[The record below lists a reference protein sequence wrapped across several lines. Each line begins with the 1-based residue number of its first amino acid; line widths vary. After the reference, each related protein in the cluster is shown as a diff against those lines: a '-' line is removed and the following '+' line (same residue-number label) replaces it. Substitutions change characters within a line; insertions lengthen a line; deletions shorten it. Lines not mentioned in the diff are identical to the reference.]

1 MICLTEQFRWNA
13 CMENLPFI
21 ISAATLAFGAGL
33 GLKGLF
39 DPRWAG
45 KLVRLQPENGQP
57 EGFAEF
63 RSTLGG
69 MFLGLHLVALL
80 FVIFGGSQAGV
91 AACVILAA
99 GWLFTAVGR
108 FMALKMDED
117 CNHSHVKTSIGIE
130 VVAGLLILVWPI
142 AQLF

>member
-1 MICLTEQFRWNA
+1 
-13 CMENLPFI
+13 MENLTLM
-21 ISAATLAFGAGL
+21 ISAAALAFGAGL

-69 MFLGLHLVALL
+69 MFLGLHLVALAFL
-80 FVIFGGSQAGV
+80 ILGGVEAGV
-91 AACVILAA
+91 TACVILSA
-99 GWLFTAVGR
+99 GWLFTALGR
-108 FMALKMDED
+108 FMALKMDEHCD
-117 CNHSHVKTSIGIE
+117 HPHVKISILIE
-130 VVAGLLILVWPI
+130 VVAGLLIAVWPVATI
-142 AQLF
+142 FK

>member
-1 MICLTEQFRWNA
+1 MD
-13 CMENLPFI
+13 NLALV
-21 ISAATLAFGAGL
+21 ISAIALAFGAGL
-33 GLKGLF
+33 GVKGLL

-45 KLVRLQPENGQP
+45 KLVRLQPENGQA

-80 FVIFGGSQAGV
+80 FLIFGGREAGV

-99 GWLFTAVGR
+99 GWLFTAFGR
-108 FMALKMDED
+108 VMALKMDAGCD
-117 CNHSHVKTSIGIE
+117 HPHVKTSIVIE
-130 VVAGLLILVWPI
+130 VVAGAWIAVWPI
-142 AQLF
+142 AALFDALF

>member
-1 MICLTEQFRWNA
+1 
-13 CMENLPFI
+13 MENLTFL

-39 DPRWAG
+39 DPAWAG

-69 MFLGLHLVALL
+69 MFLGLHLAALICVG
-80 FVIFGGSQAGV
+80 FWKGDAGL
-91 AACVILAA
+91 AACIILSA

-108 FMALKMDED
+108 FMAYKKDPN
-117 CNHSHVKTSIGIE
+117 CQHPHVVTSIIIE
-130 VVAGLLILVWPI
+130 VVAGVLIAIWPI
-142 AQLF
+142 SVLLTSF